1 MAKDTSYSSKEKIH
15 QDEVSILNTYA
26 PNARAPTFI
35 KETLLKFKTLTEP
48 HTIILGDFNI
58 QLSLMDRSWKQKL
71 NTNTVKLTYEP
82 NGFNRY
88 LKNISPQILII
99 YLLLSTSWNLLQKWP
114 YNWTQNR
121 PQQRQEDWNNHV
133 HPIRSPST
141 KARLQ

>member
-99 YLLLSTSWNLLQKWP
+99 YLLLSTSWNLLQK
-114 YNWTQNR
+114 
-121 PQQRQEDWNNHV
+121 
-133 HPIRSPST
+133 
-141 KARLQ
+141 